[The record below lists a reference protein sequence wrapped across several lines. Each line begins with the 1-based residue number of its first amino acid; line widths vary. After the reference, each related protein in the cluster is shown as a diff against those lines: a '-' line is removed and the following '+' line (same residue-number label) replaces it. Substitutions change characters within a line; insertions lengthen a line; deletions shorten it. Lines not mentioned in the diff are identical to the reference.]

1 MKYRDKLGLFKI
13 VVVVL
18 GLTALC
24 GYLLASWTAQP
35 MPIQGEE
42 TPRLSTAHETV
53 ISTRIDA
60 ELTSQMQR
68 LLSTYENTMR
78 NCYGNLCFDEPVK
91 QSDGRKV
98 DRVGILAIPLSGGEE
113 LMQLVRSISENN
125 PLIHLSLSSNVPCYG
140 YGKNHGFSRV
150 IRVVRQVFP
159 HSLALVSKVDK
170 AVVVDQNLN
179 NSINSRLLH
188 GQVAQ
193 LVRWHC
199 RLSHVAAHTKLLTL
213 FVDDLLLRPV
223 VELEKVLTF
232 IGVKYQRAQLVSL
245 APSFASTLAKS
256 LSSTVSKYVHY

>member
-13 VVVVL
+13 VVAVL
-18 GLTALC
+18 GFTALC

-35 MPIQGEE
+35 MPIEGEGTTRLPVSI
-42 TPRLSTAHETV
+42 TPETV
-53 ISTRIDA
+53 SSRINA

-78 NCYGNLCFDEPVK
+78 NCYGKLCFDEPVK
-91 QSDGRKV
+91 QSDGKKV

-113 LMQLVRSISENN
+113 LIQLVRSISETN

-150 IRVVRQVFP
+150 VRIARKVFP
-159 HSLALVSKVDK
+159 HALALVSKVDG
-170 AVVVDQNLN
+170 VVIDQNLN
-179 NSINSRLLH
+179 HSMDSRLLR

-199 RLSHVAAHTKLLTL
+199 RLSHVAAHTKLLTV

-232 IGVKYQRAQLVSL
+232 IGVKYQRAQLVSV
-245 APSFASTLAKS
+245 APAFASTLAKS
-256 LSSTVSKYVHY
+256 LSSTVSKYVL